1 MRHTRWQPVLAVLI
15 GVNLAFIWGN
25 SLLAGAQSSQVS
37 GGVMELVYRLLPF
50 LPREEW
56 IHGLIRKLGHF
67 SEFALLGLLC
77 AAYCAVRIQR
87 IPLGLLGAGLAAACV
102 DETIQL
108 YVPGRASSLI
118 DVWID
123 ASGFAVGAAVA
134 LLDYHIIQNKQVWR
148 RKSK

>member
-1 MRHTRWQPVLAVLI
+1 M
-15 GVNLAFIWGN
+15 
-25 SLLAGAQSSQVS
+25 
-37 GGVMELVYRLLPF
+37 
-50 LPREEW
+50 
-56 IHGLIRKLGHF
+56 
-67 SEFALLGLLC
+67 
-77 AAYCAVRIQR
+77 RIQR

-134 LLDYHIIQNKQVWR
+134 LLGYHIIQNKQVWR

>member
-56 IHGLIRKLGHF
+56 VHGLIRKLGHF

-77 AAYCAVRIQR
+77 AAHCAVRIQR

-108 YVPGRASSLI
+108 YVPGRGVQPDRCVDRCLRLCRGG
-118 DVWID
+118 
-123 ASGFAVGAAVA
+123 SGGAAR
-134 LLDYHIIQNKQVWR
+134 LPYHPKQTSMEE
-148 RKSK
+148 KI